1 MPAFELAGYQYFAE
15 NRARYHVS
23 LGRPWPPLRPSYLP
37 LRRCTSLLAHSLRM
51 VSHAFI
57 INFTPDSA
65 EVELDGNAVEPF
77 HAAYRAGYFAAVRPF
92 LFAGADQVP

>member
-1 MPAFELAGYQYFAE
+1 
-15 NRARYHVS
+15 
-23 LGRPWPPLRPSYLP
+23 
-37 LRRCTSLLAHSLRM
+37 M